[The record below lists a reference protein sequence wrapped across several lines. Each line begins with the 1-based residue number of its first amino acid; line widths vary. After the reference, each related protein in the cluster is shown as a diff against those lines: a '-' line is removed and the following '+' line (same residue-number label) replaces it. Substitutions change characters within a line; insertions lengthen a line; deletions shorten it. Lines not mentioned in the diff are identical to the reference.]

1 MSANKVVSFIFRPCS
16 LLIIILSLILAFI
29 SENYIL
35 INSKPT
41 YEWAGEQ
48 YHAMNLD
55 LNNYKYILVKN
66 PMNYRNLKLSGR
78 TKYHRIDESGPT
90 PINVEELPFTKS
102 KEFFPKNLEEKM
114 VIRQYF

>member
-1 MSANKVVSFIFRPCS
+1 MG
-16 LLIIILSLILAFI
+16 LSYLVKK
-29 SENYIL
+29 SKNYIL